1 MEKKFQKDPV
11 SFFNAQGGGGR
22 AGWRWWRT
30 WTFFD
35 PKQQQE
41 RQKRWKL
48 KSKAEIIQ
56 LS

>member
-1 MEKKFQKDPV
+1 MPKAEV
-11 SFFNAQGGGGR
+11 EE

-41 RQKRWKL
+41 SRNEWKL